1 MGKIAVVTDT
11 DASLPPDLIDRYG
24 IYMVPI
30 NIQFGDETFET
41 GVDIDDRALF
51 ERVDREGKLP
61 TTSAPAPGKF
71 GEVFEAALSGG
82 ADQVV
87 CFCVSGV
94 ISATHNAAL
103 VARDMFPVGKVEV
116 VDTLS
121 LSMGQGFMALA
132 AAQAAAG
139 GAPLEEVL
147 AQAQS
152 VKDRVFLY
160 AALATLKYLAMSG
173 RVGALA
179 AGMGNLLNVK
189 PILTIQDEKLDLL
202 ERVRTRKKAWARLIE
217 LSRAALAGRAIEKM
231 AIIHSAAP
239 EVADQFGAV
248 ASQELQYPGE
258 LIKTEVTPGLS
269 VHTGAGLVGLVVLPV
284 ESQ

>member
-11 DASLPPDLIDRYG
+11 DASLPANMVDRYG
-24 IYMVPI
+24 IYLVPI
-30 NIQFGDETFET
+30 NIHFGDETFET
-41 GVDIDDRALF
+41 GVNIDDRVLF
-51 ERVDREGKLP
+51 QRVDREGKLP

-71 GEVFEAALSGG
+71 AEVFEAALSGG

-103 VARDMFPVGKVEV
+103 VARDLFPDGKIEV

-132 AAQAAAG
+132 AAQTAAG
-139 GAPLEEVL
+139 GASMKEVL
-147 AQAQS
+147 AAAQS

-189 PILTIQDEKLDLL
+189 PILTIRDEKLDLL
-202 ERVRTRKKAWARLIE
+202 ERARTRKKAWARLVE
-217 LSRAALAGRAIEKM
+217 LSRVALAGRAIEKL

-239 EVADQFGAV
+239 EAGEQFGAL
-248 ASQELQYPGE
+248 ACQELGYPGE
-258 LIKTEVTPGLS
+258 LILTEVTPGLS